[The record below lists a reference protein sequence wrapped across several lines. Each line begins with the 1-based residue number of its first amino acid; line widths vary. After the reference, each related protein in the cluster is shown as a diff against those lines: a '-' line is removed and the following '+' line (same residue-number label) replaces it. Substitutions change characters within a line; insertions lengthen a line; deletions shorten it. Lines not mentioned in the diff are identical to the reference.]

1 MDSQDVSSL
10 NDQTF
15 PELKKI
21 IVKQKKTRR
30 FMTFTRRRAFFRRL
44 YKLGF
49 RDHFGFYNPH

>member
-21 IVKQKKTRR
+21 IVKQKKNTP
-30 FMTFTRRRAFFRRL
+30 FHDIYAPSGIFSPFI
-44 YKLGF
+44 
-49 RDHFGFYNPH
+49 